1 MVSSRSPHGPFYLL
15 PTFLKKMLHI
25 KGALGYAIQLSANS
39 NDVGGGA
46 TMLECN
52 LDPPEFDSNSD
63 PDLDSHSQCVQLG
76 YSIITRMITS
86 IPTMTTS
93 TSFSTQ
99 TNSGS
104 NTGFLRSSSSQRGPS
119 YYTGSLF
126 SQRMTTSP
134 LTNGEVDESSK
145 MHSQALSRYSI
156 VPTTWM
162 IIGPR
167 PAFYLAQANLDP
179 VLLEGFMAD
188 GFAAG
193 GQRTATVNVEN
204 FHGFPTRILGHE
216 LTDKFCERPLRFGT
230 RIVTARPSLKLIY
243 LSEDE
248 ESDTADTVIVA
259 TSASAKR
266 LGLKGEEVYWHSGFR
281 ACVVRVGAVPIFRKY
296 GSHIYVFIHRNKLCA
311 SKIRLMNNPKTIILW
326 NTVAA
331 ECQGN
336 SKELKNLRLFYAPGH
351 EPAMA
356 IFRTQLQTDPEGIRG
371 IDKAITSAG
380 SEAERLIA
388 EEEEEMMGEQRERG
402 KGELM
407 VREKKMNVGLGM
419 RT

>member
-1 MVSSRSPHGPFYLL
+1 M
-15 PTFLKKMLHI
+15 
-25 KGALGYAIQLSANS
+25 
-39 NDVGGGA
+39 
-46 TMLECN
+46 
-52 LDPPEFDSNSD
+52 
-63 PDLDSHSQCVQLG
+63 
-76 YSIITRMITS
+76 
-86 IPTMTTS
+86 S
-93 TSFSTQ
+93 T
-99 TNSGS
+99 
-104 NTGFLRSSSSQRGPS
+104 
-119 YYTGSLF
+119 
-126 SQRMTTSP
+126 
-134 LTNGEVDESSK
+134 LTNRKVDESSE
-145 MHSQALSRYSI
+145 MHSQVISRYSI
-156 VPTTWM
+156 VPTTS
-162 IIGPR
+162 IGSH
-167 PAFYLAQANLDP
+167 PAIYLARANLDS
-179 VLLEGFMAD
+179 VVLEGLMGN

-230 RIVTARPSLKLIY
+230 RI
-243 LSEDE
+243 EDE

-281 ACVVRVGAVPIFRKY
+281 ACVVRVGAVPIFRCEQTSLAPYSPSCDGVTNLSERHLRKY

-331 ECQGN
+331 ECQEPPVQIGAEKDLVVN
-336 SKELKNLRLFYAPGH
+336 SLFYAPGH

-356 IFRTQLQTDPEGIRG
+356 IFRTQLQTDPEGYIVTTFVRG
-371 IDKAITSAG
+371 VFAGGDAITSAG

-388 EEEEEMMGEQRERG
+388 EEEEEMMGEQRESGG

-407 VREKKMNVGLGM
+407 VRGRRK
-419 RT
+419 